1 MKKLVRP
8 RLLLAATLCSL
19 FLFSPRPVTAQTTEK
34 FYFWVTGSAS
44 VLDGGACG
52 RNSFVI
58 EVDASKKAE
67 IERFWAEKKIPQ
79 FRGHIVAG
87 PADYNRNYHA
97 PGHPVWNWHVSSVD
111 EIAQIFGIPHD
122 ASIQPPRDGGACDIA
137 LNPADW
143 IQKYGSV
150 IGFEWYFIGPQ
161 IDPSK
166 PDAMANV
173 SNRGVAGAGERKL
186 ITGLIVTGGTPRN
199 IVVRA
204 LGPSLSSAGVQQV
217 AGNPKIE
224 VYQNSNRIA
233 SNADWKSD
241 ARANAMAQSYPSLVP
256 PNDKEAAVWLT
267 LLPGTYTL
275 HGSNEDGTEG
285 IILLE
290 AYDVDSNP

>member
-1 MKKLVRP
+1 
-8 RLLLAATLCSL
+8 L
-19 FLFSPRPVTAQTTEK
+19 FLFSPRPVSAQSTEK
-34 FYFWVTGSAS
+34 FYFWVTGAAS
-44 VLDGGACG
+44 VLPGGACG
-52 RNSFVI
+52 SNSFVI

-67 IERFWAEKKIPQ
+67 IERFWAEKKIAQ

-97 PGHPVWNWHVSSVD
+97 PGHPVWNWHVASVD
-111 EIAQIFGIPHD
+111 EIVQIFGVGHD

-137 LNPADW
+137 LNPSDW

-150 IGFEWYFIGPQ
+150 IGFEGYFIGPQ
-161 IDPSK
+161 IDLSK

-173 SNRGVAGAGERKL
+173 SNRGIAGVGERKL

-204 LGPSLSSAGVQQV
+204 LGPSLSSAGIQQI

-224 VYQNSNRIA
+224 VFQGSHRIA

-241 ARANAMAQSYPSLVP
+241 PRANSFAQNYPSLIP
-256 PNDKEAAVWLT
+256 SNDKEAALWLT

-275 HGSNEDGTEG
+275 QGSNEDGTEG

-290 AYDVDSNP
+290 AYDVDSTGP